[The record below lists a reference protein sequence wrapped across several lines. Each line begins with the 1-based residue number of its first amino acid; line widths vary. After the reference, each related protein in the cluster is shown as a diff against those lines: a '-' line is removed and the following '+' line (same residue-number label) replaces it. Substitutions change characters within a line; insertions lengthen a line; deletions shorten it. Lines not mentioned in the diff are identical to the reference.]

1 MVLGAA
7 PALTKIGF
15 RRDVKL
21 FLAALVG
28 FLVVLVL
35 ALVVVLTSLVSRMEL
50 AQSERFNAVADDVAR
65 HLSGLS
71 AQNLQARLEQ
81 ERREHALAAIEVG
94 KARAGDPTVG
104 APSLQRVTTGGTVTL
119 RFDDS
124 DLAAARRLARTT
136 IAICTAAAGVGLVL
150 LFLYLPRIV
159 QPIERMLDDARALG
173 GSAAGVDEASY
184 LVETFRNTI
193 ATMQQQAAELERLH
207 ERERVRANELELLT
221 STLTRSLSSGFIALD
236 ANGTLVDLNAAARE
250 ILGISGAASGK
261 PIAEI
266 LPGTPFTELVARAFA
281 ERRTLSRVEIDQG
294 DSMIGLSTVPL
305 INDRGEF
312 LGLMALFTDVTHIR
326 RLEDRVRD
334 QQALADLGEM
344 SAGIAHEFRNALS
357 TILGYLRLSR
367 RQELPAEATA
377 RLAAAEQEAAFL
389 AAAVDSLL
397 KFARPMT
404 LERDQVELRELIEPL
419 VTRLGEQTPNVALR
433 LSGERVTVHA
443 DATALRSCFE
453 NLLRNAVEAIG
464 DRPGHVDVDV
474 SRDGDAVVTIR
485 DDGAGVDPA
494 EVPRLFLPFQSDRP
508 GGTGLGL
515 PLARKIA
522 ILHGGSL
529 SMTGAPGRGAA
540 VTVRL
545 PVLQKA
551 TTPASAPAQ
560 TNSA

>member
-71 AQNLQARLEQ
+71 AQDLQARLEQ
-81 ERREHALAAIEVG
+81 ERREHALGAIEVG

-529 SMTGAPGRGAA
+529 AMTGAPGRGAA

>member
-35 ALVVVLTSLVSRMEL
+35 ALVVVLTSLVSRMDL

-71 AQNLQARLEQ
+71 AQDLQARLEQ
-81 ERREHALAAIEVG
+81 ERREHALGAIEVG

-119 RFDDS
+119 WFDDS

-159 QPIERMLDDARALG
+159 QPIERMLDDAKALG

-294 DSMIGLSTVPL
+294 DSVIGLSTVPL

-404 LERDQVELRELIEPL
+404 LERDQVELHELIEPL
-419 VTRLGEQTPNVALR
+419 VTRLGEQTPNVSLR
-433 LSGERVTVHA
+433 LTGEHVTVHA

-529 SMTGAPGRGAA
+529 AMTGAPGRGAA

>member
-35 ALVVVLTSLVSRMEL
+35 ALVIVLTSLVSRMEL
-50 AQSERFNAVADDVAR
+50 AQSRHFGAIADDVTR
-65 HLSGLS
+65 HLSGVS
-71 AQNLQARLEQ
+71 ARELRTRLEQ
-81 ERREHALAAIEVG
+81 EQREHNLAAIEVG
-94 KARAGDPTVG
+94 AVRVGFPAEGTRPVQRPIAAGTM
-104 APSLQRVTTGGTVTL
+104 TL
-119 RFDDS
+119 WFDES
-124 DLAAARRLARTT
+124 DLLAARRLARTT
-136 IAICTAAAGVGLVL
+136 IAICTAAAGVGVLL

-159 QPIERMLDDARALG
+159 QPIERMLGDAKALG
-173 GSAAGVDEASY
+173 GSTAGVDEASY
-184 LVETFRNTI
+184 LVETFRSTI
-193 ATMQQQAAELERLH
+193 ATMQSQAAELKQLH

-221 STLTRSLSSGFIALD
+221 STLTRSLTSGFIALD
-236 ANGTLVDLNAAARE
+236 ADGVVVDLNAAARE
-250 ILGISGAASGK
+250 ILGIPGAASGK

-266 LPGTPFTELVARAFA
+266 LPGTPFTKLVSGAFA
-281 ERRTLSRVEIDQG
+281 ERRTLSRVEIEQG
-294 DSMIGLSTVPL
+294 ESVIGLSTVPL
-305 INDRGEF
+305 INDRGAF

-326 RLEDRVRD
+326 RLEGRLRD

-367 RQELPAEATA
+367 RQELPAEAMA
-377 RLAAAEQEAAFL
+377 RLTAAEQEAAFL
-389 AAAVDSLL
+389 SAAVDSLL

-404 LERDQVELRELIEPL
+404 LERDRVELRELIEPL
-419 VTRLGEQTPNVALR
+419 VGRLSEQTPNVKLR
-433 LSGERVTVHA
+433 LTGERVTVHA
-443 DATALRSCFE
+443 DPAALRSCFE

-464 DRPGHVDVDV
+464 DRGGHVDVDV
-474 SRDGDAVVTIR
+474 ARDGDAIVTIR

-545 PVLQKA
+545 PTQ
-551 TTPASAPAQ
+551 
-560 TNSA
+560 